1 MVLRKMMPLALL
13 AAIIAGTSCNN
24 SGQSESLQKQADS
37 LFDAVIKVHDVGMPK
52 IIRVQKMQARAS
64 ELTDSIGKLP
74 VTLQQPLATYKLQL
88 DTLVTDLKYAN
99 SAMNLWMG
107 EMATFQDT
115 LVNNLPERIKFLN
128 NEIEKGNKI
137 NQAILG
143 SLAKADSLL
152 KK

>member
-1 MVLRKMMPLALL
+1 MPLALL
-13 AAIIAGTSCNN
+13 AAIVTGTSCNN
-24 SGQSESLQKQADS
+24 SGKSEGLQKQADS

-64 ELTDSIGKLP
+64 ALVDSIGKLP
-74 VTLQQPLATYKLQL
+74 AAQQQAHAAYKLQL
-88 DTLVTDLKYAN
+88 DTLVADLNYADT
-99 SAMNLWMG
+99 AMDLWMG
-107 EMATFQDT
+107 EMAKFQDT
-115 LVNNLPERIKFLN
+115 LKNNLPERISFLN